1 MRALLVLF
9 SLLVSMSLSAAEK
22 LQVVTSFSIL
32 ADMTRQVGKE
42 HIQITNM
49 VGPDADAHTYEPTPD
64 DAKALLRARLIIKN
78 GLGFEPWLDRLVTST
93 ETKAPV
99 ISASRGVIPRSLD
112 EDGETV
118 PDPHA
123 WHNLAN
129 TELYIANIT
138 RALIAADPANSAD
151 YERNSQAYL
160 KQVHAL
166 LAEAKAKLG
175 SLPPGNRKI
184 VTSHDAFGYLGQ
196 AYGIEFMAPQGLS
209 TEREPSAA
217 EVAALI
223 TQIRQARVKAVF
235 MENIKDARLLKQ
247 IADESGAQIG
257 GTLYS
262 DALAAAMIRKNPSGD
277 LPRIAESAYVDKTAI
292 ICGKVVIGENVFVG
306 PYAVI
311 RADEVDASGDMQPIT
326 IGANSNIQD
335 GVVIHS
341 KSGAA
346 VTIGEFSS
354 IAHRSIVHGPCTVGN
369 RVFIGFNSV
378 LFNCVVGDGCVVRHN
393 SVVDGRD
400 LPEDFYVPSTT
411 RIGPNTD
418 LSQFPP
424 VSVSASEFSEDV
436 ARTNVD
442 LVRGYKALQNEF

>member
-9 SLLVSMSLSAAEK
+9 SLMVSMSLSAAEK

-32 ADMTRQVGKE
+32 ADMTRQVGKD

-64 DAKALLRARLIIKN
+64 DAKALLKAKLIIKN
-78 GLGFEPWLDRLVTST
+78 GLGFEPWLDRLVISS
-93 ETKAPV
+93 ETQAPV
-99 ISASRGVIPRSLD
+99 ISASHGVIPRSLD

-138 RALIAADPANSAD
+138 KALIAADPANTAD

-160 KQVHAL
+160 KQVYAL

-223 TQIRQARVKAVF
+223 TQIRQAKVKAVF

-262 DALAAAMIRKNPSGD
+262 DALAASG
-277 LPRIAESAYVDKTAI
+277 P
-292 ICGKVVIGENVFVG
+292 
-306 PYAVI
+306 
-311 RADEVDASGDMQPIT
+311 ASTFTG
-326 IGANSNIQD
+326 
-335 GVVIHS
+335 
-341 KSGAA
+341 
-346 VTIGEFSS
+346 
-354 IAHRSIVHGPCTVGN
+354 
-369 RVFIGFNSV
+369 
-378 LFNCVVGDGCVVRHN
+378 LFEYN
-393 SVVDGRD
+393 
-400 LPEDFYVPSTT
+400 L
-411 RIGPNTD
+411 NTLYNA
-418 LSQFPP
+418 LSQP
-424 VSVSASEFSEDV
+424 
-436 ARTNVD
+436 
-442 LVRGYKALQNEF
+442 

>member
-9 SLLVSMSLSAAEK
+9 SLLLSMSLSAAEK
-22 LQVVTSFSIL
+22 LPVVTSFSIL
-32 ADMTRQVGKE
+32 ADMVHQVGGE

-64 DAKALLRARLIIKN
+64 DAKALLKTKLIIKN

-93 ETKAPV
+93 ETKSPV
-99 ISASRGVIPRSLD
+99 ISASHGVIPRSLE
-112 EDGETV
+112 EDGETI

-138 RALIAADPANSAD
+138 KALIAADPANKAD
-151 YERNSQAYL
+151 YQRNSQAYL
-160 KQVHAL
+160 KQIYAL

-196 AYGIEFMAPQGLS
+196 AYGIDFMAPQGLS

-223 TQIRQARVKAVF
+223 TQIRQAKVKAVF

-247 IADESGAQIG
+247 IADESGAHIG

-262 DALAAAMIRKNPSGD
+262 DALAASGPASTFTG
-277 LPRIAESAYVDKTAI
+277 LFEYNLNTL
-292 ICGKVVIGENVFVG
+292 
-306 PYAVI
+306 Y
-311 RADEVDASGDMQPIT
+311 DA
-326 IGANSNIQD
+326 
-335 GVVIHS
+335 
-341 KSGAA
+341 
-346 VTIGEFSS
+346 
-354 IAHRSIVHGPCTVGN
+354 
-369 RVFIGFNSV
+369 
-378 LFNCVVGDGCVVRHN
+378 
-393 SVVDGRD
+393 
-400 LPEDFYVPSTT
+400 
-411 RIGPNTD
+411 
-418 LSQFPP
+418 LSQP
-424 VSVSASEFSEDV
+424 
-436 ARTNVD
+436 
-442 LVRGYKALQNEF
+442 

>member
-9 SLLVSMSLSAAEK
+9 SLMLSMSLSAAEK

-32 ADMTRQVGKE
+32 ADMTHQVGGE

-64 DAKALLRARLIIKN
+64 DAKALLKARLIIKN

-93 ETKAPV
+93 ETKTPI
-99 ISASRGVIPRSLD
+99 ISASHGVIPRSLD

-129 TELYIANIT
+129 TELYISNIT
-138 RALIAADPANSAD
+138 KALIAADPVNKAD
-151 YERNSQAYL
+151 YVRNSQAYL
-160 KQVHAL
+160 KQIYAL

-196 AYGIEFMAPQGLS
+196 AYGIDFMAPQGLS

-223 TQIRQARVKAVF
+223 TQIRQAKVKAVF

-247 IADESGAQIG
+247 IADESGAHIG

-262 DALAAAMIRKNPSGD
+262 DALAA
-277 LPRIAESAYVDKTAI
+277 T
-292 ICGKVVIGENVFVG
+292 G
-306 PYAVI
+306 P
-311 RADEVDASGDMQPIT
+311 ASTFTGLFEYNLNT
-326 IGANSNIQD
+326 LYEAL
-335 GVVIHS
+335 S
-341 KSGAA
+341 K
-346 VTIGEFSS
+346 
-354 IAHRSIVHGPCTVGN
+354 P
-369 RVFIGFNSV
+369 
-378 LFNCVVGDGCVVRHN
+378 
-393 SVVDGRD
+393 
-400 LPEDFYVPSTT
+400 
-411 RIGPNTD
+411 
-418 LSQFPP
+418 
-424 VSVSASEFSEDV
+424 
-436 ARTNVD
+436 
-442 LVRGYKALQNEF
+442 

>member
-9 SLLVSMSLSAAEK
+9 SLMLSMSLSAAEK

-32 ADMTRQVGKE
+32 ADMTQQVGGD

-64 DAKALLRARLIIKN
+64 DAKALLKARLIIKN

-93 ETKAPV
+93 ETKAAV
-99 ISASRGVIPRSLD
+99 ISASRGVIPRALD

-129 TELYIANIT
+129 AELYIGNIT
-138 RALIAADPANSAD
+138 KALIAVDPTNKAD

-160 KQVHAL
+160 KQIYAL

-196 AYGIEFMAPQGLS
+196 AYGIDFMAPQGLS

-223 TQIRQARVKAVF
+223 TQIRQAKVKAVF

-247 IADESGAQIG
+247 IADESGAHIG

-262 DALAAAMIRKNPSGD
+262 DALATG
-277 LPRIAESAYVDKTAI
+277 
-292 ICGKVVIGENVFVG
+292 G
-306 PYAVI
+306 P
-311 RADEVDASGDMQPIT
+311 AST
-326 IGANSNIQD
+326 
-335 GVVIHS
+335 
-341 KSGAA
+341 
-346 VTIGEFSS
+346 
-354 IAHRSIVHGPCTVGN
+354 
-369 RVFIGFNSV
+369 FIG
-378 LFNCVVGDGCVVRHN
+378 LFEYN
-393 SVVDGRD
+393 
-400 LPEDFYVPSTT
+400 L
-411 RIGPNTD
+411 NT
-418 LSQFPP
+418 LY
-424 VSVSASEFSEDV
+424 E
-436 ARTNVD
+436 
-442 LVRGYKALQNEF
+442 ALAKP

>member
-9 SLLVSMSLSAAEK
+9 SLLLSMSLSAAEK

-32 ADMTRQVGKE
+32 ADMTHQVGGD

-64 DAKALLRARLIIKN
+64 DAKALLKAKLIIKN

-93 ETKAPV
+93 ETQATL
-99 ISASRGVIPRSLD
+99 ISASHGVIPRALD
-112 EDGETV
+112 EDGETI

-129 TELYIANIT
+129 AELYISNIT
-138 RALIAADPANSAD
+138 KALIAADPTNKND

-160 KQVHAL
+160 KQIYAL

-196 AYGIEFMAPQGLS
+196 AYGIDFMAPQGLS

-223 TQIRQARVKAVF
+223 TQIRQAKVKAVF

-247 IADESGAQIG
+247 IADESGAHIG

-262 DALAAAMIRKNPSGD
+262 DALAA
-277 LPRIAESAYVDKTAI
+277 T
-292 ICGKVVIGENVFVG
+292 G
-306 PYAVI
+306 P
-311 RADEVDASGDMQPIT
+311 ASTFTGLFEYNLNT
-326 IGANSNIQD
+326 LYEAL
-335 GVVIHS
+335 S
-341 KSGAA
+341 K
-346 VTIGEFSS
+346 
-354 IAHRSIVHGPCTVGN
+354 P
-369 RVFIGFNSV
+369 
-378 LFNCVVGDGCVVRHN
+378 
-393 SVVDGRD
+393 
-400 LPEDFYVPSTT
+400 
-411 RIGPNTD
+411 
-418 LSQFPP
+418 
-424 VSVSASEFSEDV
+424 
-436 ARTNVD
+436 
-442 LVRGYKALQNEF
+442 

>member
-9 SLLVSMSLSAAEK
+9 SLMVSMSLSAAEK

-32 ADMTRQVGKE
+32 ADMTRQVGKD

-64 DAKALLRARLIIKN
+64 DAKALLKARLIIKN

-93 ETKAPV
+93 ETQAPV
-99 ISASRGVIPRSLD
+99 ITASHGVIPRSLD

-138 RALIAADPANSAD
+138 KALIAADPANSAD

-160 KQVHAL
+160 KQVYAL

-262 DALAAAMIRKNPSGD
+262 DALAAN
-277 LPRIAESAYVDKTAI
+277 
-292 ICGKVVIGENVFVG
+292 G
-306 PYAVI
+306 P
-311 RADEVDASGDMQPIT
+311 ASTFTGLFEYNLNT
-326 IGANSNIQD
+326 LYNAL
-335 GVVIHS
+335 S
-341 KSGAA
+341 K
-346 VTIGEFSS
+346 
-354 IAHRSIVHGPCTVGN
+354 P
-369 RVFIGFNSV
+369 
-378 LFNCVVGDGCVVRHN
+378 
-393 SVVDGRD
+393 
-400 LPEDFYVPSTT
+400 
-411 RIGPNTD
+411 
-418 LSQFPP
+418 
-424 VSVSASEFSEDV
+424 
-436 ARTNVD
+436 
-442 LVRGYKALQNEF
+442 